1 MFYRRDGRD
10 VISIALGAFDRGE
23 MLYVSG
29 QIYRHSHPVWG
40 PVAPADIPDLDT
52 PDHVDQDHVDW
63 GR

>member
-1 MFYRRDGRD
+1 
-10 VISIALGAFDRGE
+10 

-52 PDHVDQDHVDW
+52 RIMSTKIMSTKIISTGADERRQWPIAI
-63 GR
+63 